1 MLTSKYTE
9 KGGSRNFFHSAS
21 FASIRQAL
29 ASLRLRHLRE
39 NFALEDY
46 QEREMK
52 LKSGSVRTRAKGIIV
67 DTWQSQAN
75 LSLFLVLQV
84 LIAFIL
90 PAIGFGRE
98 DFHRYTALGYSVMLI
113 SGVAIGWGRPKV
125 FVPAAI
131 IGAVA
136 LVFRWLVFWR
146 PTPVFTLWNDWTT
159 IVAVLAITVILLTQ
173 IFREGR
179 VTHMRIQGA
188 IAVYLL
194 MGAGWAHAYHIAA
207 VVHPGSFNFPAGEYV
222 EHADW
227 NYFSFVTL
235 TTVGYGDITP
245 VHPIAR
251 TLAVA
256 EALTGQLY
264 LAVMIARLVAMEM
277 VFWQAKASSSG
288 NS

>member
-1 MLTSKYTE
+1 
-9 KGGSRNFFHSAS
+9 
-21 FASIRQAL
+21 
-29 ASLRLRHLRE
+29 
-39 NFALEDY
+39 
-46 QEREMK
+46 MK

-90 PAIGFGRE
+90 PAMGFGRE
-98 DFHRYTALGYSVMLI
+98 DFHRYTAIGYSVMLV

-131 IGAVA
+131 IGAAAIV
-136 LVFRWLVFWR
+136 LRWVVYWR
-146 PTPVFTLWNDWTT
+146 QTPTLLLSNDWAT
-159 IVAVLAITVILLTQ
+159 IAAVMAITVILLTQ

-188 IAVYLL
+188 ISVYLL
-194 MGAGWAHAYHIAA
+194 FGVAWAHAYHIAA
-207 VVHPGSFNFPAGEYV
+207 VLHPGAFNFPPGEHA
-222 EHADW
+222 ELADW
-227 NYFSFVTL
+227 NYFSFITL

-245 VHPIAR
+245 VRPIVR

-277 VFWQAKASSSG
+277 VFWQAKAST
-288 NS
+288 NENP